1 MKYSLISSNYFK
13 KWDKVNVFWYD
24 VLNVFTFCL
33 FWDEDCIT
41 NLLE

>member
-1 MKYSLISSNYFK
+1 MGQSEC
-13 KWDKVNVFWYD
+13 FWYD